1 MRRSLFGLAL
11 AFAGAL
17 FVMSAPAH
25 ASGLKLAPLEYRTT
39 LKSGEKQRGFVD
51 VSNPGKETVRI
62 SVSTQ
67 AFRQTDDN
75 GSLEFFDDEH
85 VSAGILLDLDEFDLG
100 PHEAVR
106 MYFVLDGTRLP
117 PGDVYGAIFFTTAP
131 ARYRESGVGQSIRLG
146 TLLSITNGSPGSR
159 KAAITKLNVPFL
171 QLGDD
176 IRGDYHIKN
185 TGDPRTSTGF
195 YPKVKLSARLFGEER
210 QDRGKLV
217 FANRTR
223 QNDFELK
230 APPFGL
236 YRVTAAY
243 GTSKQSAW
251 VFVAHPFALIALAV
265 VVVLGGLALSLRRR
279 KKHSS
284 SRRTE

>member
-1 MRRSLFGLAL
+1 MT
-11 AFAGAL
+11 
-17 FVMSAPAH
+17 SAPAH
-25 ASGLKLAPLEYRTT
+25 ASGLKIAPLEYRTT
-39 LKSGEKQRGFVD
+39 LKSGEKQRGFID
-51 VSNPGKETVRI
+51 VSNPSKETVRV
-62 SVSTQ
+62 SASTQ

-75 GSLEFFDDEH
+75 GSLEFFDDAH

-117 PGDVYGAIFFTTAP
+117 AGDVYGAIFFTTAP

-159 KAAITKLNVPFL
+159 KAEITKLNVPFL
-171 QLGDD
+171 QLGDV
-176 IRGDYHIKN
+176 IRGDYRIKN
-185 TGDPRTSTGF
+185 TGDSRASTGF

-210 QDRGKLV
+210 QNRAKLV
-217 FANRTR
+217 FAGRTR

-230 APPFGL
+230 TPPFGL
-236 YRVTAAY
+236 YRVTAGY

-251 VFVAHPFALIALAV
+251 VFVAHPIALIVLAV
-265 VVVLGGLALSLRRR
+265 ALVLGGLILSLRHR
-279 KKHSS
+279 KKRSS
-284 SRRTE
+284 SRGTE